1 MYLMTHGEDKNIDS
15 YALLTIAE
23 YYQWKKRNVTKVM
36 QFYVRLYQNGD
47 PQVRRFDLNNR
58 WRY

>member
-1 MYLMTHGEDKNIDS
+1 MTHGEDKNIDS